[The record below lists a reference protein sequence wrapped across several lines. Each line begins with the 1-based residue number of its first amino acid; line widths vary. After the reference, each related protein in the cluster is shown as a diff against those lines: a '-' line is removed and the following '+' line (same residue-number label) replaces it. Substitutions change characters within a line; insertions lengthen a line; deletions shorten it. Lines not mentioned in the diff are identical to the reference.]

1 MTGRILTIAGAAI
14 LGSALVLTP
23 MALGKGGPKCGKLC
37 RTSIDSCKAACTQTK
52 KKDKRACTKGCRS
65 NILQACKNQTTSPRT
80 ACSPSGAFLD

>member
-1 MTGRILTIAGAAI
+1 MTGRILTMAGAAI

-37 RTSIDSCKAACTQTK
+37 RDSISTCKAACNQPK
-52 KKDKRACTKGCRS
+52 KKDKRTCTKGCRS
-65 NILQACKNQTTSPRT
+65 TILGACKAQPTPRT

>member
-1 MTGRILTIAGAAI
+1 MTGRILTMTGVAI

-37 RTSIDSCKAACTQTK
+37 RTSINACKDACNQTK
-52 KKDKRACTKGCRS
+52 KKDRHKCTKDCRS
-65 NILQACKNQTTSPRT
+65 RILQACKKQPTSPRT